1 MSDFLFKYEN
11 DSLGG
16 ADVTSTLAM
25 HACVLHNLLLLIAQT
40 LKQHI
45 LHLYIYCITQNYG
58 QSHIN
63 NGSCLVAGVKCTV
76 NV

>member
-16 ADVTSTLAM
+16 ADVTSTLAI
-25 HACVLHNLLLLIAQT
+25 HACVLHNLVLLIAQT

-45 LHLYIYCITQNYG
+45 LHLYIHCITPNYG
-58 QSHIN
+58 PSHIN
-63 NGSCLVAGVKCTV
+63 NGSWLVAGMKVAGKK
-76 NV
+76 